1 MGTILFVSTGEG
13 VRSTQDLSE
22 VPKLLAEGTPFWIDA
37 TEIDDPLKAVMLD
50 QLKLHPLAVEDISQE
65 RMAPKIEEYDDYLYV
80 VIHGIHCPNTDPAH
94 LETIE
99 LDLVIS
105 ERWVFSHHPAEFSAS
120 EKLREEITRSPRLM
134 AKGTSFL
141 AHGILDRVVDH
152 YVAVVEKFDGV
163 IEEVEHA
170 AHRGRSDAVVGRIF
184 SLKRALQKLR
194 RTATHQ
200 REVLLRLSRGEFDL
214 VSEKALPFYR
224 DVHDHFVRVADLTES
239 YRELLSAAL
248 ESYRSTVANRMN
260 EVMKTLTL
268 VSTLMLPL
276 TFIAGVYGMNFD
288 QMPELHW
295 AFGYPFALGL
305 MGAVALGMLLWFR
318 HKRWW

>member
-1 MGTILFVSTGEG
+1 MGTTLYIAAGESVREST
-13 VRSTQDLSE
+13 DLRE
-22 VPKLLAEGTPFWIDA
+22 VPKLLAAGTPFWVDA
-37 TEIDDPLKAVMLD
+37 TVIDDPLKVLLLEV
-50 QLKLHPLAVEDISQE
+50 LKLHPLAVEDIALE
-65 RMAPKIEEYDDYLYV
+65 RMAPKLEEYDEYLYV
-80 VIHGIHCPNTDPAH
+80 VVHGIACPSDDPAH
-94 LETIE
+94 LETVE
-99 LDLVIS
+99 LDLVVHPQ
-105 ERWVFSHHPAEFSAS
+105 WLFTHHPAEFTASAR
-120 EKLREEITRSPRLM
+120 LREEIFRTPRALSR
-134 AKGTSFL
+134 GSSYV

-152 YVAVVEKFDGV
+152 YVEVVEKFDGV

-170 AHRGRSDAVVGRIF
+170 AHRGRTDSVVGRIF
-184 SLKRALQKLR
+184 ALKRALQKLR

-200 REVLLRLSRGEFDL
+200 REVLMRLSRGEFD
-214 VSEKALPFYR
+214 VIPEKALPFYR

-288 QMPELHW
+288 KMPELHW

-305 MGAVALGMLLWFR
+305 MGLVAVGMIAWFK